1 MTRPSTGYDAA
12 AYWTRR
18 LADDAT
24 LEGVGWRGLGAPFN
38 RWLYRQR
45 GRIFDRV
52 SRAYRFDQAPPRVL
66 EIGPGHGFYV
76 ERWRRLGVREL
87 LGIDIAVPAVR
98 RLRTRFPRYRF
109 EVGDI
114 GGDLPMD
121 ADVYDVVTA
130 FDVLF
135 HLTDDAAW
143 RRAITTIAALL
154 RPGGRALI
162 SDLFPHVRPIT
173 RPHQVS
179 RTADTYR
186 RALLGAGLVLES
198 RWPVFVLMHP
208 WAAVRSRPVQAVG
221 QAWWSLVERVAG
233 HVPGGG
239 AVLGS
244 LLYGADGLL
253 TRLLRNGPTMEL
265 WVVRKR

>member
-12 AYWTRR
+12 AYWTAR
-18 LADDAT
+18 LAHDAT
-24 LEGVGWRGLGAPFN
+24 PEGVGWSGLGAPFN

-45 GRIFDRV
+45 GRVFDRV

-76 ERWRRLGVREL
+76 ARWRRLGVRDL
-87 LGIDIAVPAVR
+87 LGIDIAVPAVQ

-109 EVGDI
+109 EVGEI
-114 GGDLPMD
+114 GGAVQPPL
-121 ADVYDVVTA
+121 AFDVVTA

-135 HLTDDAAW
+135 HITDDAAW
-143 RRAITTIAALL
+143 QRAITQVATAV
-154 RPGGRALI
+154 RPGGLALI
-162 SDLFPHVRPIT
+162 SDLFPHAGPVT
-173 RPHQVS
+173 LPHQAS
-179 RTADTYR
+179 RTAQTYR
-186 RALLGAGLVLES
+186 RSLLGAGLVLES

-208 WAAVRSRPVQAVG
+208 WADVRSRPVQAVG

-233 HVPGGG
+233 HAPGGG
-239 AVLGS
+239 EVLGL
-244 LLYGADGLL
+244 LLYVADGLL
-253 TRLLRNGPTMEL
+253 TRLLRDGPTMEL